1 MTKEVSMSFSLTYL
15 DWFVCLSTLVGSLVF
30 GLYLAARF
38 HGSESSVNFFLAGR
52 RLTWPIIG
60 ASLYST
66 NIGAEHLVGLSGD
79 SYRYG
84 LCAGTIELTTV
95 ICLGFAAAV
104 LLPYYI
110 NTKIYTI
117 PEFLELRYN
126 AAARVFFSGLMMVIC
141 IMTKMA
147 FTLYAGALVM
157 HGLLGWEIMTTVIV
171 LGAISALVT
180 IIGGFAVVAYS
191 DTVHTVIMLVGCG
204 LMLLIGLHEVGGWH
218 ALVAK
223 VPDAMHIARPY
234 NDPNYP
240 FWGVIAG
247 AIYGGTFYWGI
258 DQVNVQRMLGSP
270 DLRQARWGAMFAILL
285 KLTPVFIFALP
296 GVIALALYPGR
307 EPKTTFVTLLNDL
320 LPSGVRGLVLAAL
333 LGALIASLLAVMNS
347 LSTMVVRDFVLR
359 VRPATGERR
368 QVFIGRIVIVVA
380 TALGIAAAYL
390 VYLTPDGLYKYLQT
404 ISIYLVMPVTPAI
417 IFGILSRR
425 VTLAGAVASVLVGIV
440 LATVFVTDQLMGV
453 YAGQRAFPWLH
464 TTLTLNYTYRGLWGT
479 LAIVAT
485 LFAVS
490 AFTAPTPP
498 EKLEATTMQWTG
510 RLEPLQGL
518 SDWRLQLG
526 LLGAVTI
533 VAYAWLW

>member
-1 MTKEVSMSFSLTYL
+1 MSFSLTSL
-15 DWFVCLSTLVGSLVF
+15 DWFVCLSTLVGSIVF

-38 HGSESSVNFFLAGR
+38 HASESSANFFLAGR
-52 RLTWPIIG
+52 RLTWPIVG

-84 LCAGTIELTTV
+84 LCAGTVELTAA

-110 NTKIYTI
+110 KTKIYTI

-126 AAARVFFSGLMMVIC
+126 SGARVFFSGLMLVIC

-157 HGLLGWEIMTTVIV
+157 HGLLGWDVMTTVIV
-171 LGAISALVT
+171 LGIVSALVT

-204 LMLLIGLHEVGGWH
+204 LMLFIGLHEVGGWH
-218 ALVAK
+218 ALAAK
-223 VPDAMHIARPY
+223 VPDAMHIAKPY
-234 NDPNYP
+234 DDPNYP

-247 AIYGGTFYWGI
+247 AVYGGIFYWGI
-258 DQVNVQRMLGSP
+258 DQVNVQRLLGSP
-270 DLRQARWGAMFAILL
+270 DLQQARWGAMFAAAL
-285 KLTPVFIFALP
+285 KLTPVFIFAMP
-296 GVIALALYPGR
+296 GVIALALYPAR
-307 EPKTTFVTLLNDL
+307 EAKTTFVTLLNEL

-333 LGALIASLLAVMNS
+333 LGALVASLLAVMNS
-347 LSTMVVRDFVLR
+347 VSTMVVRDFVLR
-359 VRPATGERR
+359 VHPKTSERS
-368 QVFIGRIVIVVA
+368 QVFLGRIAIAVA
-380 TALGIAAAYL
+380 MTLGIGAAYL

-417 IFGILSRR
+417 IFGIMSRR
-425 VTLAGAVASVLVGIV
+425 VTLTGAIVSILVGIV
-440 LATVFVTDQLMGV
+440 LATILVADQLMGV
-453 YAGQRAFPWLH
+453 EAGRKVFPWLH

-479 LAIVAT
+479 LCIIAT
-485 LFAVS
+485 LFLVS
-490 AFTAPTPP
+490 AFTTKTAPA
-498 EKLEATTMQWTG
+498 KLEATTIKWGG
-510 RLEPLQGL
+510 RIEPFEGL
-518 SDWRLQLG
+518 SDWRLHLG
-526 LLGAVTI
+526 LLGFVT
-533 VAYAWLW
+533 VMLYVWLW